1 MYCQSCGAEQTQG
14 LIYCNRCGANL
25 NATTLATTAAPI
37 TVTPVSVT
45 RPVFFIG
52 VFLCIIS
59 LGGFGILTET
69 ARALS
74 ENPNFDRHLLSVM
87 ITMGLV
93 TIMAV
98 DVMLVWLLSKLVNA
112 SLRPGNFVPVKEL
125 AAPAISP
132 SVRQMNAAR
141 DYVGSV
147 TEQTTRTLEPVYKE
161 PRA

>member
-25 NATTLATTAAPI
+25 NATTLATTTTTAPLA
-37 TVTPVSVT
+37 VVSVAK
-45 RPVFFIG
+45 PVFFIG
-52 VFLCIIS
+52 VFLCILS

-87 ITMGLV
+87 ITMGLII
-93 TIMAV
+93 IMAV
-98 DVMLVWLLSKLVNA
+98 DMMLVWLLSKLVNA
-112 SLRPGNFVPVKEL
+112 SLRPGNFAPVKEL
-125 AAPAISP
+125 SAPAAPLN
-132 SVRQMNAAR
+132 VRQINAPR